1 MLAEAAR
8 FAYGLPQG
16 VTVMLNARHGAGRFA
31 YLHTAGLLFIALVRA
46 FDGKVV
52 ISRIY
57 VDRVESLVL

>member
-16 VTVMLNARHGAGRFA
+16 VQVMLNARHGAGRFA
-31 YLHTAGLLFIALVRA
+31 CLHTAGLLFIALVRA
-46 FDGKVV
+46 FDGNVV
-52 ISRIY
+52 ISRIH